1 MSPSLS
7 LLIARIGLV
16 AVFPVSAAYKI
27 MEWPGIENVVTKAGL
42 PYARELAIAGTA
54 AELVLPLLVIA
65 GMFTR
70 LSAIGLIVYTIV
82 ATAIAHRF
90 WEFSGQ
96 QQFMQLMSFL
106 KNIGLIGGLVV
117 IASIGSGRYALWP
130 SQKSSS

>member
-7 LLIARIGLV
+7 LLIARIFLV
-16 AVFPVSAAYKI
+16 CIFPVSAVYKI
-27 MEWPGIENVVTKAGL
+27 MEWPGIVNVVTKTGL

-54 AELVLPLLVIA
+54 AELVLPLLIIA
-65 GMFTR
+65 GMLTR
-70 LSAIGLIVYTIV
+70 VSALGLILYTIA

-106 KNIGLIGGLVV
+106 KNIGLIGGLII

-130 SQKSSS
+130 SQRPS